1 MGVSMEKVYEKL
13 KELRKEVS
21 VIGYALIPE
30 EEVSDGELEEIISI
44 AEEMEKGEKVELV
57 ADIKKIKK
65 IL

>member
-44 AEEMEKGEKVELV
+44 AKEMEKGES
-57 ADIKKIKK
+57 
-65 IL
+65 